1 MSVKVTLPSGTVIE
15 VPGDNSVEQIRQI
28 ITSLGVENLSN
39 APATASADGSEV
51 SFAAPRGGSKG

>member
-1 MSVKVTLPSGTVIE
+1 MAMKVTLPSGTVIE

-28 ITSLGVENLSN
+28 VTALGIENLSN
-39 APATASADGSEV
+39 APATQTAPDAV